1 MTTPN
6 TPSRVHDDPVDE
18 WVAEQLANSH
28 PLTEQQQQ
36 QLRRILLPPTPL
48 PKPADPAGK
57 RGGRRST

>member
-1 MTTPN
+1 MSSQPAE
-6 TPSRVHDDPVDE
+6 PQPDPVDE

-48 PKPADPAGK
+48 PKPA
-57 RGGRRST
+57 